1 VLALIIYGTILF
13 PSAHELIDYA
23 AIDVFSG
30 GSLWRPAGATT
41 PPITKCWGYCPQNV
55 GTPNKK
61 AQDPPLDVFPAYGD
75 NGENLM

>member
-41 PPITKCWGYCPQNV
+41 PPIFIISIILSIPYHIIHGCSG
-55 GTPNKK
+55 G
-61 AQDPPLDVFPAYGD
+61 
-75 NGENLM
+75 